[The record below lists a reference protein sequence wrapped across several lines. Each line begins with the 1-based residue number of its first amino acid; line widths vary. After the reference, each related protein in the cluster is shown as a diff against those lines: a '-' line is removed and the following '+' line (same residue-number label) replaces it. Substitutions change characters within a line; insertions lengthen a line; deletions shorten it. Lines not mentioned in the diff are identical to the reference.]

1 MSNECKKHLKQAN
14 KRHLTKRGN
23 IAIYCYMATIL
34 QEKTGKIIKKNP
46 NMPINKAMRQAG
58 YSLQSSKNGTAINS
72 VRNSKPVQEAL
83 AYHSQQLDKIIKNS
97 YKYAQQK
104 QKKATFRDNIEAI
117 NSLHKTKLLIES
129 RTVENVS
136 KLVEEG
142 VSDVILERIERIRLR
157 GGGIPSERG

>member
-1 MSNECKKHLKQAN
+1 M
-14 KRHLTKRGN
+14 TF
-23 IAIYCYMATIL
+23 L
-34 QEKTGKIIKKNP
+34 QEQTAKILKANP
-46 NMPINKAMRQAG
+46 KLPLSQAMEQAG
-58 YSLQSSKNGTAINS
+58 YSPKTARTGKTTTA

-142 VSDVILERIERIRLR
+142 VSDVILERIERIRMR
-157 GGGIPSERG
+157 GGGIPSEGGEE

>member
-1 MSNECKKHLKQAN
+1 MSTHKQLAVA
-14 KRHLTKRGN
+14 R
-23 IAIYCYMATIL
+23 
-34 QEKTGKIIKKNP
+34 IIKKNP
-46 NMPINKAMRQAG
+46 TIPLTQAMEQAG
-58 YSLQSSKNGTAINS
+58 YSPVSARKGNTQKS
-72 VRNSKPVQEAL
+72 VKNSKPVQEAL